1 MQTLWQFTP
10 FILMLLVFYGIYR
23 YKKSRNKNKII
34 EVGKPVNLAWKKARI
49 ALFILMPFLVVYEMI
64 GDEMGGGEI
73 RIIATIIN
81 FFISK
86 EIFLYYDN
94 KSFIQNYP
102 KISIVGISIGVFII
116 QVLLGGFLLVV

>member
-23 YKKSRNKNKII
+23 YKKSRNKDKII

-49 ALFILMPFLVVYEMI
+49 VLYILMIFLLVYESR
-64 GDEMGGGEI
+64 GYETGGEI

-102 KISIVGISIGVFII
+102 KLSILGISIGVFII
-116 QVLLGGFLLVV
+116 QVLLVNFLLAV

>member
-49 ALFILMPFLVVYEMI
+49 VLYILMIFLLVYESR
-64 GDEMGGGEI
+64 GYETGGEI

-116 QVLLGGFLLVV
+116 QVLLVNFLLAV